1 MRYIKVFPDSQT
13 LAHAAAARFQES
25 ATNAIAQRGVFTVA
39 LSGGSTP
46 RLTYSLLAAEP
57 YRSQIDWG
65 KIQFFWG
72 DERCVPPDHSDSN
85 YRMASEALLSHIPVA
100 PDHVHR
106 MHGENPDVAAAAVAY
121 AREIRGVFGSNLD
134 LPNPGPSGRGSSADL
149 PKFDLVLLGL
159 GPDGHTLSL
168 FPGSAAVAGSQESGR
183 QDLERQDLV
192 VANWVEKFK
201 TWRITMT
208 ARLVN
213 HAAGILFQVEGE
225 DKASPLREV
234 LYGAYDPETYPA
246 QLIRPADG
254 ECHWFVDQHAA
265 GLLPASG

>member
-1 MRYIKVFPDSQT
+1 MRRIEIFPDPQS

-25 ATNAIAQRGVFTVA
+25 SKSAIAQRGVFTVA

-72 DERCVPPDHSDSN
+72 DERCVPPDHPDSN
-85 YRMASEALLSHIPVA
+85 YRMASEALLSHIPVT

-106 MHGENPDVAAAAVAY
+106 MHGENPDVAAAAAAY
-121 AREIRGVFGSNLD
+121 DREIRAMFGGSNGD
-134 LPNPGPSGRGSSADL
+134 GDL
-149 PKFDLVLLGL
+149 PKFDLVLLGM

-168 FPGSAAVAGSQESGR
+168 FPGSAALAGSH
-183 QDLERQDLV
+183 DLA

-213 HAAGILFQVEGE
+213 HAACVLFQVEGE

-246 QLIRPADG
+246 QLIRPVDG
-254 ECHWFVDQHAA
+254 ECFWFVDQHAA
-265 GLLPASG
+265 GLLPDAG